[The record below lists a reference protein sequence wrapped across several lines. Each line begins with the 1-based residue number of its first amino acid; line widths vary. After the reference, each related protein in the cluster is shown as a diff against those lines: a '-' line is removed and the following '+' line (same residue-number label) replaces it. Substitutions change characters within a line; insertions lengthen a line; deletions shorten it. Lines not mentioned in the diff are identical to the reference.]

1 MGFLGK
7 LFGGKK
13 SNAEISELSKSYSID
28 IRSDC
33 FVINGKRLDIPIH
46 IDGLTAVLGKPRE
59 KHFKT
64 DDTAKHVLEVMHGEP
79 VTNRV
84 NYTWDDLGLM
94 CYTHNGK
101 VVNVFGICTGQQI
114 SDSPSNPS
122 SLYGGK
128 LTINGEHWLPAILAG
143 KDCDVFRE
151 VKVGN
156 YLLTAEYADFD
167 QDDATRNESS
177 FTGIEINLPFKDIEF
192 LEEEGE

>member
-1 MGFLGK
+1 MGFLKK

-13 SNAEISELSKSYSID
+13 TAQVSEQSKSYSID
-28 IRSDC
+28 IRTDC

-46 IDGLTAVLGKPRE
+46 IDALAAVLGKPRE

-64 DDTAKHVLEVMHGEP
+64 DDTARHVLEIMHGEP

-101 VVNVFGICTGQQI
+101 VVNVFGICTGEQI
-114 SDSPSNPS
+114 SESPSNPS

-128 LTINGEHWLPAILAG
+128 LTINGEPWLPVILSG
-143 KDCDVFRE
+143 KDKDVFRE
-151 VKVGN
+151 LSFGN
-156 YLLTAEYADFD
+156 YLLTAEYSDFD
-167 QDDATRNESS
+167 QDDSTRDESS
-177 FTGIEINLPFKDIEF
+177 FTGIEINLPVKDLE
-192 LEEEGE
+192 LPEEEGE